1 MSKNKQNKKERKK
14 ATSKGQTMSGRRRAD
29 RLKREQK
36 RRGDAKEKERQR
48 KHRLRVKVVRH
59 YQKLKEYQSEKR
71 AIKLTM
77 AKYKPRKEWHQK
89 LSASTIRRW
98 HRSAQEG
105 GYEALRPAKPGPKSE
120 GPRLAPRVIEIIYT
134 WRKLLGWGGH
144 RIAAELRNRS
154 IAETTGATVYRVFEK
169 LGLPVRCYALKAKSA
184 GIAYIRYEK
193 DHPNAQ
199 WHMDCKHV
207 WLSDHN
213 HVYICVVID
222 DYSRY
227 ALAAVAL
234 YQCTT
239 DRVMRVAQD
248 AIRRAGAPQQ
258 IVTDNGREFVSTW
271 KDSLT
276 KFGKMLAEHDIDHR
290 TCAPYYPQGNGKAEA
305 FIKILC
311 REVLKNRVFDTLAEL
326 QTALDTFLTFYNNY
340 RAHSA
345 LGWRAPVTR
354 YAGVNVRVQGLAGIP
369 GLEPMAAKP
378 AYGPSFCDD
387 PVSITPR
394 TALSSRA
401 LVVSN
406 NC

>member
-1 MSKNKQNKKERKK
+1 MGKNKRDKKERKA
-14 ATSKGQTMSGRRRAD
+14 ATSKAQTMSGRRRAD

-36 RRGDAKEKERQR
+36 RRGDAQEKERQR
-48 KHRLRVKVVRH
+48 KYKFRVKVVRR
-59 YQKLKEYQSEKR
+59 YQALKTYHEEKR
-71 AIKLTM
+71 AIKLTL
-77 AKYKPRKEWHQK
+77 ARYGPRKAWHQK
-89 LSASTIRRW
+89 LSAGTIRRW
-98 HRSAQEG
+98 ERIARTA
-105 GYEALRPAKPGPKSE
+105 GYEGMRPEKPGPKPG
-120 GPRLAPRVIEIIYT
+120 GPRLRQHVIEIIYT
-134 WRKLLGWGGH
+134 WRRLLGWGGH
-144 RIAAELRNRS
+144 RITAELRNRG
-154 IAETTGATVYRVFEK
+154 IAETTGATVYRVFRK

-193 DHPNAQ
+193 DRPNAQ

-222 DYSRY
+222 DYARY

-234 YQCTT
+234 DQCTT

-248 AIRRAGAPQQ
+248 AIRRAGAPKQ

-276 KFGKMLAEHDIDHR
+276 QFGKLLAEHHIDHR

-311 REVLKNRVFDTLAEL
+311 REVLKDRVFDTRAEL
-326 QTALDTFLTFYNNY
+326 QTALDTFLIFYNNY

-354 YAGVNVRVQGLAGIP
+354 YAGVDVRVQGLAGIP
-369 GLEPMAAKP
+369 GLEPMAANP

-387 PVSITPR
+387 PVTITPR

-406 NC
+406 NS